1 MPPVGTVA
9 PPRDRV
15 AGGTDAPGRWFTE
28 GVSVAARPDLAER
41 VRVVDGGVGSTLEAR
56 GADLAAPL
64 WSAQALLDAPD
75 LVAAVHAAFF
85 RAGADVAVTASYQVS
100 EEGFAAAGRP
110 PDEAATA
117 LRRSVELAR
126 AAAAAATADD
136 GRERLVAASVGPYG
150 AVLADGSEFHGRY
163 DRTAAE
169 LTAFHRDRIEVLEAA
184 GPDLLAI
191 ETLPTAT
198 EALAVLD
205 ALDPVG
211 DGPPAWVSFTAVADG
226 RTAGG
231 DDLAA
236 VGPRL
241 ASHPR
246 VAAIGVNCTAEADV
260 AAALEALAPT
270 GLPLVACPNAGGEW
284 DAVSRCWRYAGLGAV
299 DGGLVADWV
308 ARGARLVGGCCGV
321 GPDDIA
327 ALAAALD

>member
-1 MPPVGTVA
+1 MSSAV
-9 PPRDRV
+9 
-15 AGGTDAPGRWFTE
+15 
-28 GVSVAARPDLAER
+28 RPDLAER
-41 VRVVDGGVGSTLEAR
+41 VRVVDGGLGSTLEAC

-64 WSAQALLDAPD
+64 WSAKAVLDEPD

-100 EEGFAAAGRP
+100 AQGFAAAGRP
-110 PDEAATA
+110 PEDAVAA

-126 AAAAAATADD
+126 GAAEDATAED

-169 LTAFHRDRIEVLEAA
+169 LTAFHRARIEVLEDA
-184 GPDLLAI
+184 GPDLLAV
-191 ETLPTAT
+191 ETQPTAF

-205 ALDPVG
+205 ALDPAG
-211 DGPPAWVSFTAVADG
+211 DGPPVWVSFTAVADG

-241 ASHPR
+241 AAHPR
-246 VAAIGVNCTAEADV
+246 VVAVGVNCTAEAHV
-260 AAALEALAPT
+260 AAALDALAPT

-284 DAVSRCWRYAGLGAV
+284 DAVGRCWRYAGLGAV

-321 GPDDIA
+321 GPDDVA
-327 ALAAALD
+327 ALAVALR

>member
-1 MPPVGTVA
+1 MT
-9 PPRDRV
+9 
-15 AGGTDAPGRWFTE
+15 
-28 GVSVAARPDLAER
+28 AARRPDLAER
-41 VRVVDGGVGSTLEAR
+41 VRVVDGGLGSTLEAR

-64 WSAQALLDAPD
+64 WSAKAVLDEPD

-100 EEGFAAAGRP
+100 EQGFAAAGRAP
-110 PDEAATA
+110 GEAGTA
-117 LRRSVELAR
+117 LRRSVDLAR
-126 AAAAAATADD
+126 GAADAATAED

-169 LTAFHRDRIEVLEAA
+169 LTAFHRARIVVLEDAE
-184 GPDLLAI
+184 PDLLAV
-191 ETLPTAT
+191 ETVPTAL

-205 ALDPVG
+205 ALDG
-211 DGPPAWVSFTAVADG
+211 DGPPVWVSFTAVAEG

-241 ASHPR
+241 AAHPR
-246 VAAIGVNCTAEADV
+246 VAAVGVNCTAEHHV
-260 AAALEALAPT
+260 AAALDALAPT
-270 GLPLVACPNAGGEW
+270 GLPLVACPNAGGAW
-284 DAVSRCWRYAGLGAV
+284 DAVDRCWRYAGLGAV
-299 DGGLVADWV
+299 DDGLVADWV

-321 GPDDIA
+321 APDDIA
-327 ALAAALD
+327 ALAAALR